1 MSAGNSRQPVR
12 MLESL
17 GAEVVLVPQVDG
29 TPGQVTG
36 TDIAAAARILNNW
49 PRTVADS
56 TSTNSTQTRDWSRTK
71 SGLAGS

>member
-29 TPGQVTG
+29 APGQVTG
-36 TDIAAAARILNNW
+36 NDIAAAAQLLNNW
-49 PRTVADS
+49 TRTVVDS
-56 TSTNSTQTRDWSRTK
+56 TSTNSTQPRDWSRTK
-71 SGLAGS
+71 SGLPGS